1 MEQKEEMVLSEI
13 PEQKSVDEITV
24 GELISTELFK
34 SNLKKLVEVR
44 YNRPQP
50 QKGFRYKRDTI
61 DGLIE
66 DKLWNV
72 NSLVTNYILGES
84 RKSPLKGSY
93 RRTIKT
99 ITKPLPLHHTRF
111 WNICPIVFSYRILD
125 LNRQSL

>member
-44 YNRPQP
+44 SNRPQP
-50 QKGFRYKRDTI
+50 QSGFRYKRDTI

-66 DKLWNV
+66 DELWNV
-72 NSLVTNYILGES
+72 NSLVTHYTLGES
-84 RKSPLKGSY
+84 RISPLKGSY

-99 ITKPLPLHHTRF
+99 VVEQAIKETFLMMK
-111 WNICPIVFSYRILD
+111 SD
-125 LNRQSL
+125 EQK

>member
-13 PEQKSVDEITV
+13 PEQRSVDEITV

-44 YNRPQP
+44 SNRSQP
-50 QKGFRYKRDTI
+50 PKGFRYKRDTI

-72 NSLVTNYILGES
+72 DSLITHYTLGEG
-84 RKSPLKGSY
+84 RISPLKGSY
-93 RRTIKT
+93 RRTIK
-99 ITKPLPLHHTRF
+99 
-111 WNICPIVFSYRILD
+111 IVVEQAIKETFLMMKSD
-125 LNRQSL
+125 EQK